1 MSEEI
6 LENTELAKQVLFV
19 VPQGEH
25 TPIQEEVVV
34 KPFPQVVQEVTM
46 KYMTLAHT
54 VQEKYKYSHDVAG
67 AMEAGIRN
75 FVERQEQNDDQ
86 VLYNLADSFLYCL
99 EELHDH
105 NADYFMYQMDK
116 IKKKNGKVEK
126 QKVSRLIG
134 KAQMKHILKECDE
147 KGREF
152 IFHELVECFKMLTKK
167 DEDGQIIFYPEFV
180 EFVKK
185 NLNDNKN
192 FSKMLVSIDCVD
204 SILDDSQAMVTY
216 EKNLDESDSEDEKK
230 KKGKKGK
237 KKSAEKGGMF
247 EDAFMKGLEGT
258 KIAQLAQN
266 ISSKIKPQ
274 DFPELNDPMKLMSSL
289 QGDGGGIA
297 NLLKFVV
304 GEVQEAMTKDGM
316 KEEDLVGEATNLM
329 GNFKNMAGF
338 DPMSMFKNMAEG
350 GNPTM
355 PPMPGMP
362 AEMGNIFENLNRT
375 LGEELRRTVE
385 KTNEEGDCMEN
396 MGKPKKE

>member
-6 LENTELAKQVLFV
+6 LENTPIPTEEEVKPFQMIVPEVTYKYLELAK
-19 VPQGEH
+19 
-25 TPIQEEVVV
+25 
-34 KPFPQVVQEVTM
+34 
-46 KYMTLAHT
+46 T

-67 AMEAGIRN
+67 SMEAGIRN
-75 FVERQEQNDDQ
+75 FMERMSQNEDQ

-105 NADYFMYQMDK
+105 NVDYFMYQMDK

-134 KAQMKHILKECDE
+134 KAQMKHILKECDD
-147 KGREF
+147 KGRF
-152 IFHELVECFKMLTKK
+152 YIFSELVNCFKMLTKK

-192 FSKMLVSIDCVD
+192 YSKMLVAIDCVD

-216 EKNLDESDSEDEKK
+216 EKNLDSSDSEDEKK
-230 KKGKKGK
+230 KGKKGK
-237 KKSAEKGGMF
+237 KSKKKDAKGGMF

-258 KIAQLAQN
+258 KIAQLAKN
-266 ISSKIKPQ
+266 ISSKINPT
-274 DFPELNDPMKLMSSL
+274 DFPELDDPMKLMSSL

-304 GEVQEAMTKDGM
+304 GEVQDAMSKDGM
-316 KEEDLVGEATNLM
+316 KEEDLMGEATNLM

-350 GNPTM
+350 GGM
-355 PPMPGMP
+355 PNMPGMP
-362 AEMGNIFENLNRT
+362 EGMGSVFENLNRT
-375 LGEELRRTVE
+375 LGEELRKTVE
-385 KTNEEGDCMEN
+385 KNEEGDCMEN
-396 MGKPKKE
+396 MSSSKKE

>member
-6 LENTELAKQVLFV
+6 LEN
-19 VPQGEH
+19 

-34 KPFPQVVQEVTM
+34 KPFSQIVQEVTI
-46 KYMTLAHT
+46 KYVTLAKT

-75 FVERQEQNDDQ
+75 FMERQGENDDQ
-86 VLYNLADSFLYCL
+86 VLYNLSDSFLYCL

-134 KAQMKHILKECDE
+134 KAQMKNILKECDE
-147 KGREF
+147 SGREL
-152 IFHELVECFKMLTKK
+152 IFKELVECFKMLTKT
-167 DEDGQIIFYPEFV
+167 DEDGTILFYREYV

-216 EKNLDESDSEDEKK
+216 EQNLDTDSEDEKDKK
-230 KKGKKGK
+230 KKGKK
-237 KKSAEKGGMF
+237 KSKSSQKGGMF

-258 KIAQLAQN
+258 KIAQLAKN
-266 ISSKIKPQ
+266 ISTKIKPQ
-274 DFPELNDPMKLMSSL
+274 DFPELDDPMKLMSSL
-289 QGDGGGIA
+289 QGGDGGGIA

-304 GEVQEAMTKDGM
+304 GEVQDAMAKDGM
-316 KEEDLVGEATNLM
+316 REEDLVGEATNLM

-362 AEMGNIFENLNRT
+362 AEMGNIFASLNQT

-385 KTNEEGDCMEN
+385 KTDQEGDCMEN
-396 MGKPKKE
+396 MGGPKKED